1 MYTIPYNFWRRPICF
16 SQFTMFHIDNIIKLQ
31 RLYSQIS
38 RLNWSELDE
47 NTIRKAVSG
56 ADLGF
61 VVRGGGE

>member
-1 MYTIPYNFWRRPICF
+1 
-16 SQFTMFHIDNIIKLQ
+16 MFHIDNIIKLQ